1 MSRKQRARHRSARPD
16 HDPDLLTTEPDAD
29 ALFGDVPDDRPERT
43 LHPLCAQVADA
54 VAMALATASDA
65 VLRDLAVATV
75 EPRRGAASL
84 RVVLAVAPGGDRAI
98 AALHVARAVGYL
110 RAEVAA
116 AIQRRRT
123 PDLVVDVIA
132 AVQP

>member
-1 MSRKQRARHRSARPD
+1 MSRNQRARHRSARPD
-16 HDPDLLTTEPDAD
+16 PTPDD
-29 ALFGDVPDDRPERT
+29 LFGAVADDPHARK
-43 LHPLCAQVADA
+43 LDPLCAQIADA
-54 VAMALATASDA
+54 IAMALATASDP
-65 VLRDLAVATV
+65 VLRDLSVATV

-84 RVVLAVAPGGDRAI
+84 RVVLIAAPGDELAI
-98 AALHVARAVGYL
+98 AADHAARAVGYL

-132 AVQP
+132 ASAVVTP